1 MSFDKIPGQSGYLVL
16 SLDGAILSSGG
27 ELENDEKT
35 ATNIFKFVSAATKGD
50 FGSEIDKISVNYA
63 EHSYVVATSGRKIHI
78 VKRNVA

>member
-35 ATNIFKFVSAATKGD
+35 ATNIFKFVSAGD
-50 FGSEIDKISVNYA
+50 LTFKEFLRINTFIQRKDKQNLFSIFPPVYFDLSF
-63 EHSYVVATSGRKIHI
+63 
-78 VKRNVA
+78 

>member
-35 ATNIFKFVSAATKGD
+35 ATNIFKFVSAGD
-50 FGSEIDKISVNYA
+50 LTFQEFLRINIFIQYLP
-63 EHSYVVATSGRKIHI
+63 TSLF
-78 VKRNVA
+78 